1 MPHGG
6 YHGVVKMGGVTVQQ
20 GSQSDG
26 QGGQTGGGVYNPGG
40 YANNFDTG
48 QAGDASDILDKGLSP
63 TNPKD
68 AEIINALNV
77 QEETPV
83 VDKKEITG
91 LPSGGILQALYGG
104 GAGSIEGYDPE
115 NTQYNLEGQHP
126 LSQQFVRLADKYYG
140 GDQEAFAQSSQ
151 GQVLLNYLQDVPYTK
166 GGLMGAL
173 DENLQKK
180 LDELDLPMLQYDVLM
195 GDDPDPFKTKNVP
208 ISDIRMQPDLN
219 RLGPLTSEDYKKF
232 NEYLYATRP
241 DLYAQARP
249 LSSGK
254 LPATIL
260 QLLANPTSTFAKG
273 ITNSLL
279 NLGGKDPLKEK
290 EPFKGM
296 ATDPATNQFI
306 GELMDTGEY
315 ILNPDL
321 SSLIQPLDQGG
332 MNDVAQAVINQN
344 ETPEMKTDIEDNS
357 GILAQLLLDQ
367 LPEGGINVLN
377 NNAPI
382 FDPNS
387 LAFSIG

>member
-6 YHGVVKMGGVTVQQ
+6 YHGVVKMGGKVVQQ
-20 GSQSDG
+20 GSSSDG

-40 YANNFDTG
+40 YANYFDTG

-77 QEETPV
+77 QEQTPV
-83 VDKKEITG
+83 VEKKEITG
-91 LPSGGILQALYGG
+91 LPPGGILQFLYD
-104 GAGSIEGYDPE
+104 GAGSIEGYDPKDPK
-115 NTQYNLEGQHP
+115 YNLEGQHP

-166 GGLMGAL
+166 GGLMGVL
-173 DENLQKK
+173 DENLQEK
-180 LDELDLPMLQYDVLM
+180 LDKLDLPMLSKLM

-208 ISDIRMQPDLN
+208 ISDIRMQPDLKN
-219 RLGPLTSEDYKKF
+219 LGPLTSEDYRKF
-232 NEYLYATRP
+232 NQYLYATRP
-241 DLYAQARP
+241 DLYTQARP

-273 ITNSLL
+273 IANSLL
-279 NLGGKDPLKEK
+279 NLAGKDPLKEK

-306 GELMDTGEY
+306 GELIDTGEY
-315 ILNPDL
+315 VLNPDL
-321 SSLIQPLDQGG
+321 SALIQPIDTDQGG

-344 ETPEMKTDIEDNS
+344 KTPVIDPALDPSI
-357 GILAQLLLDQ
+357 IAQLLEEN
-367 LPEGGINVLN
+367 LPEGGIDT
-377 NNAPI
+377 
-382 FDPNS
+382 FDPDS
-387 LAFSIG
+387 FAFT

>member
-6 YHGVVKMGGVTVQQ
+6 YHGVVKMGGKTIQQ
-20 GSQSDG
+20 GSSSDG
-26 QGGQTGGGVYNPGG
+26 QGGQTGGGVYNPQG
-40 YANNFDTG
+40 YDSDYDTG
-48 QAGDASDILDKGLSP
+48 KPGDASDLIAQGISP
-63 TNPKD
+63 TTDMVSKQD
-68 AEIINALNV
+68 DK
-77 QEETPV
+77 PV
-83 VDKKEITG
+83 VEKQQITG

-104 GAGSIEGYDPE
+104 GAGSIEGYNPE
-115 NTQYNLEGQHP
+115 DYDVVGQHP

-173 DENLQKK
+173 DENLQEK
-180 LDELDLPMLQYDVLM
+180 LDKLDLPMLSKLM

-208 ISDIRMQPDLN
+208 ISDIRMQPDLKN
-219 RLGPLTSEDYKKF
+219 LGPLTSEDYRKF
-232 NEYLYATRP
+232 NQYLYATRP
-241 DLYAQARP
+241 DLYTQARP

-273 ITNSLL
+273 IANSLL
-279 NLGGKDPLKEK
+279 NLAGKDPLKEK

-306 GELMDTGEY
+306 GELIDTGEY
-315 ILNPDL
+315 VLNPDL
-321 SSLIQPLDQGG
+321 SALIQPIDTDQGG

-344 ETPEMKTDIEDNS
+344 ETPGMKTDIEDTFNS
-357 GILAQLLLDQ
+357 GILAQLLEEN
-367 LPEGGINVLN
+367 LPEGGINT
-377 NNAPI
+377 
-382 FDPNS
+382 FDPDS
-387 LAFSIG
+387 FAFT